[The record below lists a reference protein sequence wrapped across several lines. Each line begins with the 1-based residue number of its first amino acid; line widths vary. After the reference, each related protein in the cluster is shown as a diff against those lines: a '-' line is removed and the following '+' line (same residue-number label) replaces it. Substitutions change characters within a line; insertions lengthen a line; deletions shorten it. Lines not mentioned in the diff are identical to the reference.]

1 MLPIVAPA
9 ERRIKITKNCQIHIS
24 EIARAVIPSLHSVR
38 RKHTEKKAVP
48 GSSQWGTPSTNKFL
62 SRFPKGDLLLRTPLT
77 WIISGPC
84 FYHGF
89 CFLLSLCFFVLRRG
103 WQAPLVISKKI
114 ASYSRRLVSVFRFYR
129 RERNVKLI
137 ADKGS
142 RSRFHL
148 ILVHHFATLKNS
160 VKNIFIY
167 GISS

>member
-9 ERRIKITKNCQIHIS
+9 ERRIKIIKKLSITHIWNS
-24 EIARAVIPSLHSVR
+24 TGSYPQFAQCTQKTNR
-38 RKHTEKKAVP
+38 KKAVP
-48 GSSQWGTPSTNKFL
+48 GASQWGTPSTNEFL

-103 WQAPLVISKKI
+103 WQAPLVISKKV
-114 ASYSRRLVSVFRFYR
+114 ASYSRRLVSAFCFYR

-142 RSRFHL
+142 CSRFHL
-148 ILVHHFATLKNS
+148 ILVRHFATLKNS